1 MSEPHEDLHP
11 RLLEL
16 MERMEAARLAGDL
29 DLIAYKDEIVG
40 LHSELPD
47 EPHKVQCI
55 VLYGMLINHGCNN
68 IEANGGD
75 AQALRNVAASEHKL
89 FLIKEASGAEGMIDP
104 DELAR
109 LTRREIEAG
118 RMDEDD
124 SIAQL
129 AEAGSKVL
137 GKGPGREPQPSL
149 WKRMFG

>member
-1 MSEPHEDLHP
+1 MSEPHDDLHP
-11 RLLEL
+11 RLLGL
-16 MERMEAARLAGDL
+16 MERMEADRLAGDF
-29 DLIAYKDEIVG
+29 DFIAYKDEIVG
-40 LHSELPD
+40 LHGELPD

-55 VLYGMLINHGCNN
+55 VLYGMLINHGCDN

-75 AQALRNVAASEHKL
+75 AQALRNVAESEHKF
-89 FLIKEASGAEGMIDP
+89 FLIKEASGPDGMVDP

-109 LTRREIEAG
+109 VTRREIEAG

-137 GKGPGREPQPSL
+137 GKGPPREPRPSL
-149 WKRMFG
+149 RKRLFG